1 MRKLAAAPSFLL
13 PSSHAF
19 ALNVAGVPQQQ
30 E

>member
-13 PSSHAF
+13 LSSHAF
-19 ALNVAGVPQQQ
+19 ALDVAGVPPQQ